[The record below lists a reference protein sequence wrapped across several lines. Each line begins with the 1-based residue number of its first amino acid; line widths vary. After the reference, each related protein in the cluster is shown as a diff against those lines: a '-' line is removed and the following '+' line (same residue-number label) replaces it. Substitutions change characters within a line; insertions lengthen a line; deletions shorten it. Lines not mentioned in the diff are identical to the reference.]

1 VQAKVLI
8 QNQLFSTRP
17 LPPPPPR
24 KWKALHLKL
33 PLLHLAD
40 FGAPIA
46 SSEALK
52 GSYAPELVMQRA
64 LSPIQ
69 LITASVITL
78 NVFQVDFD
86 PSITSFSEILQLFWS
101 EYTPGKPYSKQYM
114 SAILYSDDKQRQIA
128 EEAIEKKKLS
138 VRDVH
143 VHFAPLDKFYLA
155 EDYHQKYYLQ
165 NSSLFEKLKIPRN
178 NALVLANSFMAT
190 RLNGYFGGHGTY
202 ELFLSDL
209 KGFPVDESVKTEL
222 KETVSKRMK
231 VPLRCE

>member
-1 VQAKVLI
+1 MESTPFETATFALGWFWGPDSVFGGAKGVLR
-8 QNQLFSTRP
+8 TRVGY
-17 LPPPPPR
+17 
-24 KWKALHLKL
+24 A
-33 PLLHLAD
+33 A
-40 FGAPIA
+40 
-46 SSEALK
+46 
-52 GSYAPELVMQRA
+52 GSKPNPTYHSIGDHTEC
-64 LSPIQ
+64 
-69 LITASVITL
+69 
-78 NVFQVDFD
+78 FQVDFD

-101 EYTPGKPYSKQYM
+101 EYTPGKSYSKQYM

-178 NALVLANSFMAT
+178 DALVLANSFMAT

-209 KGFPVDESVKTEL
+209 KGFPVDESVKAEL